1 VLEIIGVASYYDLE
15 RRVFS
20 SLRYTV
26 MVALVF
32 PKQMGLEVVNRHS
45 KMAIFQLLY
54 NSRLPE
60 EEALASQVV
69 SIYIPSTSLSLSLG
83 TLLRSLNL
91 VHMRTWSCMS
101 IPCIS

>member
-1 VLEIIGVASYYDLE
+1 MLEIIGVASYYDLE
-15 RRVFS
+15 RMVFS

-69 SIYIPSTSLSLSLG
+69 SIYIPSTSLSL
-83 TLLRSLNL
+83 TLWE
-91 VHMRTWSCMS
+91 HY
-101 IPCIS
+101 